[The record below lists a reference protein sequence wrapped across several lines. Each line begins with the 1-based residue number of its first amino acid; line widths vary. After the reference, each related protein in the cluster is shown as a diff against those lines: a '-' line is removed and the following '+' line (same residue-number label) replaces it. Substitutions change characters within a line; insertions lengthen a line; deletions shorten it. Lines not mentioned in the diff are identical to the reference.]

1 MPYYIFRGGYIKK
14 RLFFL
19 LLLAVLIYPFAAAH
33 AQMRHKFDLPF
44 PVTKETDVRYI
55 EVTAF
60 YDSDFVISLEANPA
74 TGHVWREYQRLPQGI
89 TFVSSTFKAKAA
101 AGGPFDT
108 PGIERCRYHTSTKHY
123 GDVTGH
129 THIIL
134 KYERPWEHKPAAYAV
149 CCVNIYVNNPYESK
163 FWVTMSAMHRF
174 HRRPWVLLFFGT
186 RFERAEV
193 MIDLYKNK
201 PRIFWLL
208 NLLHLCLVFI
218 VVHVSRAKEKDY
230 WSLCK
235 DSPAGF
241 ILVSFLLALWLIIA
255 SWLLRLLEM
264 AAWGLA

>member
-14 RLFFL
+14 RLFLIL
-19 LLLAVLIYPFAAAH
+19 LFAALIFSSAPAR
-33 AQMRHKFDLPF
+33 AQMRHKFDPPF

-89 TFVSSTFKAKAA
+89 TFVSSTFEAKAA

-108 PGIERCRYHTSTKHY
+108 PGIERRRYHTSTKHY

-149 CCVNIYVNNPYESK
+149 CCVNVYAKNPYESK
-163 FWVTMSAMHRF
+163 SMVTMSAMRRF
-174 HRRPWVLLFFGT
+174 RRSPWLVLFLGT
-186 RFERAEV
+186 RFERTKFWV
-193 MIDLYKNK
+193 YLYKSK
-201 PRIFWLL
+201 PWIFWLL
-208 NLLHLCLVFI
+208 NLLHLCFVFI
-218 VVHVSRAKEKDY
+218 VVHVSRTKEKDY

-235 DSPAGF
+235 DSPMGF
-241 ILVSFLLALWLIIA
+241 LFVSFLLALWILIA
-255 SWLLRLLEM
+255 SWLYQLFDIAILCLT
-264 AAWGLA
+264 